1 MVSIGCQPG
10 IHTWGEPPES
20 DGSYLNIAE
29 SSGWKGCVGR
39 GREVNPRPFKP
50 LLRRAEKDR
59 GRRGGTQG
67 GSGVYYVE
75 ENVGKG
81 V

>member
-29 SSGWKGCVGR
+29 SSGLEGGHVGR
-39 GREVNPRPFKP
+39 GREVNLRPFKP
-50 LLRRAEKDR
+50 LLQRAKKDR
-59 GRRGGTQG
+59 QTQG
-67 GSGVYYVE
+67 GTPEAAGV
-75 ENVGKG
+75 
-81 V
+81 